1 MCEGWWWLGC
11 TTQDHHLT
19 EGPKWT
25 GALWRP
31 MHSGG
36 ETVGLVCS
44 ADGPG
49 LSSPPAAAAAAAA
62 RHLQAGMALEDDG
75 DW

>member
-1 MCEGWWWLGC
+1 MDWSTL
-11 TTQDHHLT
+11 
-19 EGPKWT
+19 
-25 GALWRP
+25 AANA
-31 MHSGG
+31 SGG

-49 LSSPPAAAAAAAA
+49 LSSPAAAAAAA
-62 RHLQAGMALEDDG
+62 RHLQAGMALEDG